1 MGTEHAIVLGAG
13 MGGLLAARVLADSY
27 DRVTVV
33 ERDQLAQTPRSRRG
47 VPQGRHVHG
56 LLPGGAHVIEE
67 LFPGLLEELV
77 DWGGT
82 KLEDY
87 ARFRFLPDGVHRL
100 SPEMDVEPLYQPS
113 RPFLETGVLARLREL
128 ANVEI
133 LDGCDVLGLATEG
146 ARVCG
151 VRVVHREAPQ
161 EELAADLVVDATG
174 RGART
179 PMWLTELGYDR
190 PAEDQVVIDVRY
202 TSRLVRLAP
211 GAVPETLTV
220 IGSNPDRPVGM
231 ALAAYENGA
240 WLFTVYGYGDQH
252 PRPDYESMLEYAAR
266 VAPAHMIAALR
277 EAEPLDDVTTFRFR
291 ANRRR
296 RYDRMRRFP
305 EGLLVFGDA
314 MCGFNPIYGQG
325 MTVAALE
332 ALVLRDCLRRG
343 DQQLA
348 QRFFRKAA
356 KPIQVAWNMAVG
368 ADLALPY
375 VEGPRPLPLRLMNS
389 YVGRVLAA
397 AEHDPVVAARFF
409 KVAAFVEKPPRLMTP
424 SMIARVV
431 AANRRA
437 RRLAPAPTPDVPVPS
452 PAGR

>member
-332 ALVLRDCLRRG
+332 GRPAAGATVLPQGREADPGGLEHGGRRRPGVAVRRG
-343 DQQLA
+343 PA
-348 QRFFRKAA
+348 PAA
-356 KPIQVAWNMAVG
+356 AAADELLCRPGARRGRARSRCGGTVLQGRGVRGEATAADDTVDDRQGRRGQPPGPPPRAG
-368 ADLALPY
+368 ADTGRS
-375 VEGPRPLPLRLMNS
+375 GPVAR
-389 YVGRVLAA
+389 G
-397 AEHDPVVAARFF
+397 PVAPPQTAVAQ
-409 KVAAFVEKPPRLMTP
+409 
-424 SMIARVV
+424 
-431 AANRRA
+431 
-437 RRLAPAPTPDVPVPS
+437 
-452 PAGR
+452 